1 MCALDNE
8 FLNCEVRFERDD
20 SRQSPGR
27 LTGTLLTYLQR
38 AHDRPEMFTR
48 GSLEWPAEGIVITRQ
63 HDRNQPIMRTVPY
76 LEGDEVRISAEL
88 PDTTAG
94 RDAAADVR
102 SGLLTGLSVEF
113 RSMKEGRRGGMREI
127 RQAYVPRAGLVD
139 SPSYTGSVVQVR
151 ERAEAGRRR
160 TWL

>member
-1 MCALDNE
+1 MYALDE
-8 FLNCEVRFERDD
+8 EHLDCEVRFERDD

-27 LTGTLLTYLQR
+27 LVGTLLRYEER
-38 AHDRPEMFTR
+38 AHDRAEMFTR
-48 GSLEWPAEGIVITRQ
+48 GSLEWPPEGLVITRQ
-63 HDRNQPIMRTVPY
+63 HDRNQPITRTVPF
-76 LEGDEVRISAEL
+76 LVGDEVRISAEL

-113 RSMKEGRRGGMREI
+113 RSQKEGRRGGLREI
-127 RQAYVPRAGLVD
+127 RQAFAPRAGLVD
-139 SPSYTGSVVQVR
+139 SPSYSGSVVQVR
-151 ERAEAGRRR
+151 ERGEGGRRR

>member
-27 LTGTLLTYLQR
+27 LTGTLLTYEQR
-38 AHDRPEMFTR
+38 AHDRPELFTR
-48 GSLEWPAEGIVITRQ
+48 GALEWPENGIVITRQ
-63 HDRNQPIMRTVPY
+63 HDRNAPIVRAVPFVD
-76 LEGDEVRISAEL
+76 GDEVRIDVAL
-88 PDTTAG
+88 PDTAAG
-94 RDAAADVR
+94 RDAATDVR
-102 SGLLTGLSVEF
+102 EGLFTGLSVEF
-113 RSMKEGRRGGMREI
+113 RPMKEGRRGGLREI